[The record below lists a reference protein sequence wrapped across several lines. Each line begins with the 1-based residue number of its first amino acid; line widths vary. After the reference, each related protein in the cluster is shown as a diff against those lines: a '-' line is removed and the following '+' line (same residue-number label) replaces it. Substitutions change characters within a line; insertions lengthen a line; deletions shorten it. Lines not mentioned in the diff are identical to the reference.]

1 MVSSLKRQIKGFD
14 QEWNWTTTCVK
25 YCTILLKLSLLQ
37 GQPVWWTVTLQ
48 RPGFVSKIWIINR
61 LGCWFAQMPKHVSLS
76 NSVKTEEANGKV
88 YSWKD
93 TRKTL
98 MICEP
103 LISASNV
110 TIYEDG
116 VDDLSLCEVMITAIG
131 EKCKRFLFHV
141 HWFSN
146 SNLLMKTCH
155 PPDSKLR
162 KKNYCQI
169 PPSLTRW
176 PFWRAG
182 THAAHQKRVLDVDF
196 GAHKTNNVNPDVKK

>member
-1 MVSSLKRQIKGFD
+1 MWSTVR
-14 QEWNWTTTCVK
+14 
-25 YCTILLKLSLLQ
+25 SLLQ

-76 NSVKTEEANGKV
+76 NSVKTEEANCKV

-146 SNLLMKTCH
+146 SNLLMKILDLPSTRFKTKKEKLLSNT
-155 PPDSKLR
+155 SKFGTVTV
-162 KKNYCQI
+162 
-169 PPSLTRW
+169 LTRW
-176 PFWRAG
+176 HPCCASETRSWCWLWSA
-182 THAAHQKRVLDVDF
+182 QEK
-196 GAHKTNNVNPDVKK
+196 

>member
-76 NSVKTEEANGKV
+76 NSVKTEEANCKV

-155 PPDSKLR
+155 PPDSKL
-162 KKNYCQI
+162 
-169 PPSLTRW
+169 T
-176 PFWRAG
+176 
-182 THAAHQKRVLDVDF
+182 
-196 GAHKTNNVNPDVKK
+196 